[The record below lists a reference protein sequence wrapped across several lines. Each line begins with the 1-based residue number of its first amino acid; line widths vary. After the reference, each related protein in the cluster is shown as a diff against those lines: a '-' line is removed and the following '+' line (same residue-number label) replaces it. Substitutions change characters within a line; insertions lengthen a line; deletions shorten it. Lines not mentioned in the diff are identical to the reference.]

1 MKVGIYSGFAGLIF
15 LSAIGPVQASDSSA
29 WSNNTVSSA
38 IEIGVKANFGQ
49 KLKPGFPQAEINPA
63 IAADNGVYGWQDVTV
78 EATDSDNSEAGTY
91 EGEWTGSYIDE
102 EQRVYQGQWD
112 GTYTGEDGRVYQGT
126 YRGTLTGD
134 PVSNAPRS
142 NTGDRRPSAAPRSNT
157 GDRTPVRGIQYSNT
171 GDRTPVRGQY
181 SNTGDRS
188 YSDDYVPFG
197 YERYEQCLRG
207 RGLTGGAIGA
217 ILGGIAGNRIAGRGD
232 RLVGTLIGGGI
243 GALAGVGIEK
253 AVNKCRKYLPRQIT
267 QPAYYPQYGYGWQ
280 GGYYYQPQAPV
291 VTTITVIPGTVTT
304 TTVTTE
310 EVIYETVAARPHRG
324 KGKGLKRPA
333 PTRKRCSC

>member
-49 KLKPGFPQAEINPA
+49 KPQPGFPQAEINPA

-134 PVSNAPRS
+134 PVSNAPR
-142 NTGDRRPSAAPRSNT
+142 
-157 GDRTPVRGIQYSNT
+157 SNT

-324 KGKGLKRPA
+324 KGLKRPA